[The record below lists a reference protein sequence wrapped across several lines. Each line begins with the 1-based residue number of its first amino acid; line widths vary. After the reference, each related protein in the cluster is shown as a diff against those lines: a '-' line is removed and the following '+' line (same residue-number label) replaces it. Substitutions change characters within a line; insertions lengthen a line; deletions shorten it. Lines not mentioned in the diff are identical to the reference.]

1 MSWRE
6 QLAKVDAVQK
16 GRLFKVIASIV
27 LGVSVIAS
35 AIAYVVVTNK
45 PVDATEAMPA
55 GLVESGAE
63 SQTTIDATRR
73 VVEAVLAGR
82 QDSTSV
88 LVGMGVGLGLGLAVI
103 WLGLGL
109 TYLVLIVFGLIPA
122 VVVGFLPRWTGASA
136 SWTSFAWLMGGVVVL
151 SAAFSALM
159 RGMRVLY
166 SMPSRTFAIAKNVLD
181 EATRLK
187 ISQVF
192 IVALIV
198 GLAILPMTIGASGQL
213 RYRVQT
219 FLSFGMGGSFWLI
232 ATLVVLFSVATVCFE
247 QRDRVIWQT
256 MTKPVAPWQYI
267 FGKWLGVSGLAAI
280 LLAVA
285 GSGIYLFTEHLR
297 SQPAYGERADQAYSV
312 EGGGLSKDR
321 RILET
326 QVLSARK
333 TVFPEGLRF
342 DEEKL
347 QKAIEEIAASEIDQ
361 KSNLILDA
369 GQRAMFEGS
378 REARYAA
385 IRKELT
391 QAYQGAYRSIEPG
404 ASEVYVFKGLGAA
417 RKGNQLL
424 LLRYKI
430 DTGNNA
436 PNEQYKITFEFKG
449 GEIITKDV
457 ILGQVQILELLP
469 GAVDENGTIEFA
481 VINGDPQRG
490 IINPKTFSFPPDGF
504 EISYAVSTFA
514 ANFARVLFVLW
525 VKLAFLAMLGICA
538 ATFLSFPVAC
548 LVAFGAFLSAESA
561 LYLKSSLDSF
571 ATTSVDGKEI
581 YYVRTVMAAISMGV
595 SWLFSTYGE
604 LDPSRRAVEGVLMS
618 WGEVAK
624 GLAVLTA
631 WTGTLFAGATA
642 IFRKRELATYSG
654 H

>member
-1 MSWRE
+1 LSWRE

-27 LGVSVIAS
+27 LAVAMIAA
-35 AIAYVVVTNK
+35 AITYVVVTNK
-45 PVDATEAMPA
+45 PIDATEALPQA
-55 GLVESGAE
+55 LAESGAE
-63 SQTTIDATRR
+63 NQTTIDATKR

-88 LVGMGVGLGLGLAVI
+88 LVGMGVGLALGLAVI

-109 TYLVLIVFGLIPA
+109 TYLALIVCGLMPA
-122 VVVGFLPRWTGASA
+122 VAIGLWT
-136 SWTSFAWLMGGVVVL
+136 SWNSFAWLMGGVVL
-151 SAAFSALM
+151 LTASFSALL

-198 GLAILPMTIGASGQL
+198 GLALLPLTIGASDQL

-297 SQPAYGERADQAYSV
+297 AQPAYGERADQAYTV

-326 QVLSARK
+326 QILSARK
-333 TVFPEGLRF
+333 TIQPEGLEF
-342 DEEKL
+342 DEAKL
-347 QKAIEEIAASEIDQ
+347 QKSIEEIASSEIDL
-361 KSNLILDA
+361 KGDLIVDA
-369 GQRAMFEGS
+369 QQRAMFEGS
-378 REARYAA
+378 KEARFAA

-391 QAYQGAYRSIEPG
+391 QAYQSAYRSVEPG
-404 ASEVYVFKGLGAA
+404 ASEIYVFKGLEAA
-417 RKGNQLL
+417 RKSSQLI

-436 PNEQYKITFEFKG
+436 PNEQYKVTFDFGNGMLE
-449 GEIITKDV
+449 TKDV

-469 GAVDENGTIEFA
+469 DAVDKDGTIQFA
-481 VINGDPQRG
+481 VHNGDPRRE
-490 IINPKTFSFPPDGF
+490 IVNPKTFSFPPDGL

-561 LYLKSSLDSF
+561 LYLRSSLDSF

-595 SWLFSTYGE
+595 SWLFSTYSE

-624 GLAVLTA
+624 GLIVLTA
-631 WTGTLFAGATA
+631 WSGTLFAGATA
-642 IFRKRELATYSG
+642 IFRRRELATYSG